1 DLLNTTFKKDR
12 ITAIIDEFKYLYEL
26 EIEENERRWKNFT
39 ADQEYWE
46 NDADRM
52 KTFAQNRPTYQREH
66 LVEKFDL
73 DGVFDLALNVSDENH
88 GYIHLNSI
96 DIKSST
102 DGINEMAYPWVGE
115 YFKNIPVTLTA
126 IPEEGYV
133 FSHWSGAVESSEAE
147 ISLTLNEDT
156 YLKANF
162 IDEDMSTEEE
172 NLTNFSLYP
181 NPTEGMVY
189 IQSKMDFEEFN
200 IFDLQGRIIKSGK
213 ITNNSVDL
221 EDLSSGIYFLHLQ
234 TNEGEKKQIRVMKK

>member
-1 DLLNTTFKKDR
+1 
-12 ITAIIDEFKYLYEL
+12 
-26 EIEENERRWKNFT
+26 
-39 ADQEYWE
+39 
-46 NDADRM
+46 
-52 KTFAQNRPTYQREH
+52 
-66 LVEKFDL
+66 EKFDL
-73 DGVFDLALNVSDENH
+73 EGIFDLALNISDENH

-102 DGINEMAYPWVGE
+102 DGINEIAYPWVGE

-133 FSHWSGAVESSEAE
+133 FSHWSGAVESSDAE
-147 ISLTLNEDT
+147 ITLNEDT